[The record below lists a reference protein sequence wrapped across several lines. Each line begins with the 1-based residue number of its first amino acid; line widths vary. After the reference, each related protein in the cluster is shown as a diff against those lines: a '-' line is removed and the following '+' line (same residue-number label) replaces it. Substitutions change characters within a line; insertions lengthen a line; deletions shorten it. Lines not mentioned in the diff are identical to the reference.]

1 MSETTTPKLSHNEVI
16 KAAIPTLA
24 GNIAATIADP
34 AADRF
39 SEDDQQFIKFHGI
52 YQQDDRDLRK
62 TAKKFQMMIRGRI
75 PGGVM
80 TAAQWVTFD
89 DLATRYGNNT
99 LRVTTRQSIQFHGVH
114 MSGLGPLVKKIN
126 ESLLSTLAAC
136 GDVNRNVTAPPTPA
150 YTRVRE
156 QVYADSVRLADALA
170 PRTKAYHSIWIEGV
184 QLKLDD
190 PANQDFT
197 DPLYGRTYLPRKF
210 KASFVIPPVNDMDI
224 FTNDLG
230 FIAVVEGDRL
240 LGYNLAVGGGMGR
253 SHGNVQTFPRLADV
267 IGFFAPEHVIEVAKA
282 VLTIHRDFGDRANRK
297 HARLKSVVEERGTAW
312 LRDEVNRRTGI
323 TLAPVRPYE
332 FKTTGDLYGWHRAV
346 DGTLFLTLFVE
357 TGRIKDVPGHAQKT
371 ALRQVAEKFPQVEFR
386 LSANQNV
393 IIAHV
398 PETDR
403 AAITSLLASHGVK
416 VDQQASILHAAS
428 MACPSLPTCG
438 LGLAESERV
447 DADLGVLRVE
457 DPQHDLFAP
466 EGRQRVDAE
475 VDGARLRELHLDA
488 AVLRHAAL
496 GDVELGHDLESR
508 GEPRAEIRWGF
519 GDFAQDAVH
528 AEAHAVRLLVR
539 FEVDVRCAG
548 LDGVEQHLVDE
559 SDDRRVV
566 GGARHVRFVVVV
578 LLEGLH
584 VEVVEVGLAG
594 IEERL
599 FLLGEELID
608 EGRELVFLD
617 QDRLGVHARVELD
630 LVERLQVRRIGDG
643 DEETHAAL
651 HERQRVVLADQ
662 LLLDDVLWNRLEIE
676 GCEVEERYA
685 EFLRSGGRD
694 GACLGEVVVDEVGD
708 ERDAGLA
715 RVLGRPLRRVGV
727 EHAVLHEP
735 PRESGERNR
744 LRCHR
749 ACNPCRRNV
758 FLTANISPGRARK
771 SNRPSPW
778 VRYGHHNRG
787 TADLRPIATR
797 R

>member
-16 KAAIPTLA
+16 KAAIPALA

-267 IGFFAPEHVIEVAKA
+267 IGFFTPEHVIEVAKA

-297 HARLKSVVEERGTAW
+297 HARLKYVVEERGTAW

-398 PETDR
+398 PENDR

-438 LGLAESERV
+438 LGLAESERMLPALI
-447 DADLGVLRVE
+447 DRIEKLG
-457 DPQHDLFAP
+457 
-466 EGRQRVDAE
+466 G
-475 VDGARLRELHLDA
+475 
-488 AVLRHAAL
+488 
-496 GDVELGHDLESR
+496 ELGLG
-508 GEPRAEIRWGF
+508 GEEIIIRSTGCPNGCARPYMAEIAFVGKAPGRYQLWLGGNAAGTRLNRVFKETIKEAEIEAELRPVLSRWKEERLTGERF
-519 GDFAQDAVH
+519 GDFA
-528 AEAHAVRLLVR
+528 
-539 FEVDVRCAG
+539 
-548 LDGVEQHLVDE
+548 
-559 SDDRRVV
+559 
-566 GGARHVRFVVVV
+566 
-578 LLEGLH
+578 
-584 VEVVEVGLAG
+584 
-594 IEERL
+594 
-599 FLLGEELID
+599 
-608 EGRELVFLD
+608 
-617 QDRLGVHARVELD
+617 
-630 LVERLQVRRIGDG
+630 
-643 DEETHAAL
+643 
-651 HERQRVVLADQ
+651 
-662 LLLDDVLWNRLEIE
+662 
-676 GCEVEERYA
+676 
-685 EFLRSGGRD
+685 
-694 GACLGEVVVDEVGD
+694 
-708 ERDAGLA
+708 A
-715 RVLGRPLRRVGV
+715 RVLWP
-727 EHAVLHEP
+727 EIPAAP
-735 PRESGERNR
+735 
-744 LRCHR
+744 
-749 ACNPCRRNV
+749 A
-758 FLTANISPGRARK
+758 A
-771 SNRPSPW
+771 
-778 VRYGHHNRG
+778 
-787 TADLRPIATR
+787 
-797 R
+797 